1 MIFKNHRGKVKSIS
15 WFDDDLGF
23 VSTGLD
29 AMIYIWDLKNS
40 NNPEYQFKQQKA
52 QINFDCI
59 EKVSHISDQGGKN
72 EPKVRVFACGT
83 DKTL

>member
-40 NNPEYQFKQQKA
+40 NNPEY
-52 QINFDCI
+52 
-59 EKVSHISDQGGKN
+59 
-72 EPKVRVFACGT
+72 
-83 DKTL
+83 